1 MSLLSNEKPKKR
13 GDILTRCERRKFLAA
28 VAEFKRQI
36 PIRAAMASRV
46 PFSELSDDVRQEILD
61 YLNEKLFE

>member
-1 MSLLSNEKPKKR
+1 M
-13 GDILTRCERRKFLAA
+13 TRCERRKFLAA

-36 PIRAAMASRV
+36 PLRAAMASSV
-46 PFSELSDDVRQEILD
+46 PFSELSEDVRQEILD